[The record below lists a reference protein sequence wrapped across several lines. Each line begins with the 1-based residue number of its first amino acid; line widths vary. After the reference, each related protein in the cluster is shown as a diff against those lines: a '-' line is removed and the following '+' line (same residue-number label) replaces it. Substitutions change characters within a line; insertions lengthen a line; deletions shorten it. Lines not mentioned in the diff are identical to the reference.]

1 MKVYFANAGETSGNG
16 VELLLEWVPDPSLS
30 ARVAYTYQDF
40 VFDSFVLNGND
51 FGGNIEPGSPP
62 HRVFA
67 GVTHRSPFGLTS
79 IAQLRWVDDYTIN
92 NQNTVYNWGY
102 KVFDLRF
109 ALDSMFGNTDV
120 RPFFGID
127 NLFGERY
134 NSSTITNAWG
144 GRYYEPSP
152 GREIYVGLSVG
163 FGVQ

>member
-1 MKVYFANAGETSGNG
+1 MT
-16 VELLLEWVPDPSLS
+16 
-30 ARVAYTYQDF
+30 TQ
-40 VFDSFVLNGND
+40 
-51 FGGNIEPGSPP
+51 
-62 HRVFA
+62 
-67 GVTHRSPFGLTS
+67 LT
-79 IAQLRWVDDYTIN
+79 IR
-92 NQNTVYNWGY
+92 NTAYNWGY

-120 RPFFGID
+120 RPFMGID

-152 GREIYVGLSVG
+152 GREVYVGLSVG